1 MLLIYDEMVS
11 KFWDS
16 TCLVIKCQDK
26 SRKFRRNHRAISF
39 KYASW
44 QLTSHHIED
53 FGVFSGNHF
62 HAIFHGF
69 SVFIIILMFFPSNP
83 LKIFM

>member
-1 MLLIYDEMVS
+1 M
-11 KFWDS
+11 K
-16 TCLVIKCQDK
+16 TLVTTKNYK

-53 FGVFSGNHF
+53 FGVFI
-62 HAIFHGF
+62 IFLYF
-69 SVFIIILMFFPSNP
+69 LVI
-83 LKIFM
+83 IFMLYFMDLINLYFLYLSLLS